1 MYLGGPVAPS
11 CTLNKIK
18 SSSSCLQL
26 ELVLFNYLCIVIP
39 GPTGDLTRNRR
50 AVPHSPMKI
59 LIDNGH
65 GIQTKGKRSPD
76 GQLLEYAYT
85 RELARQIVAALKAR
99 GYDSEL
105 LVPKDDDIPLSERVR
120 RTNAH
125 CQALGKSNVILISL
139 HLNAAGDGTKW
150 MNATGWSCY
159 TCKGQTESDRLA
171 DCLYKAAEQI
181 LKNQVIRTDYARDG
195 DPDWEENFYI
205 LRKSLCPTVLTENFF
220 MDSLRDRDF
229 LMSQIGKKGIVDTH
243 IKGILNYISFF
254 FAIPQ

>member
-1 MYLGGPVAPS
+1 
-11 CTLNKIK
+11 
-18 SSSSCLQL
+18 
-26 ELVLFNYLCIVIP
+26 
-39 GPTGDLTRNRR
+39 
-50 AVPHSPMKI
+50 MKI

-76 GQLLEYAYT
+76 GKFLEYAYT
-85 RELARQIVAALKAR
+85 REIARQVVTELKNK

-105 LVPKDDDIPLSERVR
+105 LVPEDDDIPLSERAR
-120 RTNAH
+120 RSNAY

-181 LKNQVIRTDYARDG
+181 LKSQVIRTDYARDG

-205 LRKSLCPTVLTENFF
+205 LRHTHCPAVLIENFF
-220 MDSLRDRDF
+220 MDNKKDLAYLISDEGKRNIIDVIVGGVGIFKSELSSL
-229 LMSQIGKKGIVDTH
+229 
-243 IKGILNYISFF
+243 
-254 FAIPQ
+254 AP

>member
-1 MYLGGPVAPS
+1 
-11 CTLNKIK
+11 
-18 SSSSCLQL
+18 
-26 ELVLFNYLCIVIP
+26 
-39 GPTGDLTRNRR
+39 
-50 AVPHSPMKI
+50 MKI

-76 GQLLEYAYT
+76 GKLLEYAYT

-105 LVPKDDDIPLSERVR
+105 LVPEDDDIPLSERVSR
-120 RTNAH
+120 VNELCLTYEPSCPAPTGH
-125 CQALGKSNVILISL
+125 PNVILISL
-139 HLNAAGDGTKW
+139 HINAAGDGTKW

-205 LRKSLCPTVLTENFF
+205 LRHTLCPAVLIENFF
-220 MDSLRDRDF
+220 MDNKKDLAY
-229 LMSQIGKKGIVDTH
+229 LISQEGKRNLINVIVSGVE
-243 IKGILNYISFF
+243 KYLS
-254 FAIPQ
+254 

>member
-1 MYLGGPVAPS
+1 MHFFATFSYLR
-11 CTLNKIK
+11 
-18 SSSSCLQL
+18 Q
-26 ELVLFNYLCIVIP
+26 
-39 GPTGDLTRNRR
+39 RNPR
-50 AVPHSPMKI
+50 AVAHSPMKI

-76 GQLLEYAYT
+76 GTLLEYAYT
-85 RELARQIVAALKAR
+85 RELARQIVATLKAR

-105 LVPKDDDIPLSERVR
+105 LVPEDDDIPLSERVR

-171 DCLYKAAEQI
+171 DSLYKAAEQI
-181 LKNQVIRTDYARDG
+181 LENQVIRTDYARDG

-205 LRKSLCPTVLTENFF
+205 LRHSLCPAVLVEQFF
-220 MDSLRDRDF
+220 MDNKKDLAYLISDE
-229 LMSQIGKKGIVDTH
+229 GKRNLIDVIVGGVVMFS
-243 IKGILNYISFF
+243 I
-254 FAIPQ
+254 

>member
-1 MYLGGPVAPS
+1 M
-11 CTLNKIK
+11 
-18 SSSSCLQL
+18 
-26 ELVLFNYLCIVIP
+26 P
-39 GPTGDLTRNRR
+39 GPTGHLQGNPR
-50 AVPHSPMKI
+50 AVPDSPMKI

-76 GQLLEYAYT
+76 GTLLEYAYT
-85 RELARQIVAALKAR
+85 RELARRIVSILQSR

-105 LVPKDDDIPLSERVR
+105 LVPEDDDIPLSERVR

-181 LKNQVIRTDYARDG
+181 LKNQVIRTDYTRDG

-205 LRKSLCPTVLTENFF
+205 LRHSLCPAVLTENFF
-220 MDSLRDRDF
+220 MDSLYDRDF
-229 LMSQIGKKGIVDTH
+229 LLNEAGKQAIVDTH
-243 IKGILNYISFF
+243 IEGIIKYIE
-254 FAIPQ
+254 PN

>member
-1 MYLGGPVAPS
+1 
-11 CTLNKIK
+11 
-18 SSSSCLQL
+18 
-26 ELVLFNYLCIVIP
+26 
-39 GPTGDLTRNRR
+39 
-50 AVPHSPMKI
+50 MKI

-76 GQLLEYAYT
+76 GKLLEYAYT
-85 RELARQIVAALKAR
+85 REITRQIVTILRSR

-105 LVPKDDDIPLSERVR
+105 QVLEDDDIPLSERVR

-125 CQALGKSNVILISL
+125 CQVLGKSNVILISL

-171 DCLYKAAEQI
+171 TCLYEAAT
-181 LKNQVIRTDYARDG
+181 KNFPDRRIRKDYSDG

-205 LRKSLCPTVLTENFF
+205 LRHSLCPAVLTENFF
-220 MDSLRDRDF
+220 MDSLYDRDF
-229 LMSQIGKKGIVDTH
+229 LLNEAGKRAIVDTH
-243 IKGILNYISFF
+243 VNGLTNYLRYGNT
-254 FAIPQ
+254 

>member
-1 MYLGGPVAPS
+1 
-11 CTLNKIK
+11 
-18 SSSSCLQL
+18 
-26 ELVLFNYLCIVIP
+26 
-39 GPTGDLTRNRR
+39 
-50 AVPHSPMKI
+50 MKI

-76 GQLLEYAYT
+76 GTLLEYAYT
-85 RELARQIVAALKAR
+85 RDLARRIVSILKSQ

-105 LVPKDDDIPLSERVR
+105 LVLEDNDIPLSERVR

-125 CQALGKSNVILISL
+125 CQVLGKSDIILISL

-171 DCLYKAAEQI
+171 TCLYEAAI
-181 LKNQVIRTDYARDG
+181 KNFPGRRIRKDYSDG

-205 LRKSLCPTVLTENFF
+205 LRHSLCPAVLTENFF
-220 MDSLRDRDF
+220 MDSLYDRDF
-229 LMSQIGKKGIVDTH
+229 LLSEAGKHAIVDTH
-243 IKGILNYISFF
+243 IDGLTNYLRYGNT
-254 FAIPQ
+254 

>member
-1 MYLGGPVAPS
+1 
-11 CTLNKIK
+11 
-18 SSSSCLQL
+18 
-26 ELVLFNYLCIVIP
+26 
-39 GPTGDLTRNRR
+39 
-50 AVPHSPMKI
+50 MKI

-76 GQLLEYAYT
+76 GTLLEYAYT
-85 RELARQIVAALKAR
+85 RELARQIVKILKSR

-105 LVPKDDDIPLSERVR
+105 LVPEDDDIPLSERVL

-171 DCLYKAAEQI
+171 DSLYKAAEQI
-181 LKNQVIRTDYARDG
+181 LKNQVIRTDYTRDG

-205 LRKSLCPTVLTENFF
+205 LRHSLCPAVLVEQFF
-220 MDSLRDRDF
+220 MDNKKDLAY
-229 LMSQIGKKGIVDTH
+229 LISQEGRRAIVETIIDGIERCVLTSAS
-243 IKGILNYISFF
+243 G
-254 FAIPQ
+254 

>member
-1 MYLGGPVAPS
+1 
-11 CTLNKIK
+11 
-18 SSSSCLQL
+18 
-26 ELVLFNYLCIVIP
+26 
-39 GPTGDLTRNRR
+39 
-50 AVPHSPMKI
+50 MKI

-76 GQLLEYAYT
+76 GRLIEYAYT
-85 RELARQIVAALKAR
+85 RELARQIVATLKSR

-105 LVPKDDDIPLSERVR
+105 LVPEDDDIPLSERVR

-171 DCLYKAAEQI
+171 DSLYKAAEQI
-181 LKNQVIRTDYARDG
+181 LENQVIRTDYARDG

-205 LRKSLCPTVLTENFF
+205 LRHSLCPAVLVEQFF
-220 MDSLRDRDF
+220 MDNKKDF
-229 LMSQIGKKGIVDTH
+229 AYLISDEGKRNLINVIVSGVNMLHTQKFQDF
-243 IKGILNYISFF
+243 IKI
-254 FAIPQ
+254 